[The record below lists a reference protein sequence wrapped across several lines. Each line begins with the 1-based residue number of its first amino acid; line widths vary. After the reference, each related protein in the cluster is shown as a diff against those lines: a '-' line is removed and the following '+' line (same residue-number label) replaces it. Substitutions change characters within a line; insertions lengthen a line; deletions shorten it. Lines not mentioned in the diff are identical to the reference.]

1 MVVDKPAGLPS
12 QAGTD
17 KRPGV
22 YELLGEHHR
31 YVGLH
36 HRLDVSAS
44 GLMVLTLSK
53 RANRGL
59 AAQLQD
65 RTLERRYQVLV
76 LGDPGSSGVWTTAIG
91 GRDAETRWTAVRRG
105 STSLIEARLVTG
117 RTHQIRLH
125 ALAAGHPVL
134 GDRRHGG
141 AAGRLHP
148 RLALHA
154 WKLGFRHPVTA
165 EVLRFSSDA
174 DFA

>member
-1 MVVDKPAGLPS
+1 MDKPVGLPS
-12 QAGTD
+12 QAGRD

-22 YELLGEHHR
+22 YELAVEAFE
-31 YVGLH
+31 YAGLH
-36 HRLDVSAS
+36 HRLDVAAS
-44 GLMVLTLSK
+44 GLMVLSTSK

-59 AAQLQD
+59 AEQLHERRMD
-65 RTLERRYQVLV
+65 RRYQVLV
-76 LGDPGSSGVWTTAIG
+76 LGDPGQAGSWSSPVDGQA
-91 GRDAETRWTAVRRG
+91 AETHWTALRRG

-117 RTHQIRLH
+117 RTHQIRLQ

-141 AAGRLHP
+141 AAGRLHD

-154 WKLGFRHPVTA
+154 WSLSLRHPTTGA
-165 EVLRFSSDA
+165 PLHFERAA